1 MNIQSMTGFGQAEER
16 GIRVEVRSVNH
27 RYLDPRFRIPVF
39 INPYEI
45 TLRNMIRERFARGR
59 FDVTIA
65 FTDKADV
72 RLSINRGLAGN
83 LFQVLQGLQEDL
95 GLKEGPSLDHLFWFR
110 ESLFRE
116 EPEYKPED
124 LLEVFETA
132 LDRLAEMRQREGKHL
147 VEDILTMVGALEK
160 HLEAVRTEVDGMR
173 DRVYERIRERISE
186 LVREAAIDETR
197 LLQEAAFLAEKSDIS
212 EEITRVQSHI
222 AQVRKIISEGG
233 TIGRKLDFL
242 LQELLREINTIGSK
256 SSEYRVS
263 DLVIR
268 MKTEIE
274 KMKEQVQNLQ

>member
-1 MNIQSMTGFGQAEER
+1 MNIQSMTGFGQAEEK
-16 GIRVEVRSVNH
+16 GVRVEVRSVNH

-45 TLRNMIRERFARGR
+45 TLRNMIKERFARGR

-65 FTDKADV
+65 LTEKADV
-72 RLSINRGLAGN
+72 KLTINRGLALN
-83 LFQVLQGLQEDL
+83 LFQALRGLQEDL

-110 ESLFRE
+110 DILFRE
-116 EPEYKPED
+116 EPGYNPED
-124 LLEVFETA
+124 LICVFESA
-132 LDRLAEMRQREGKHL
+132 LDRLVEMRQREGENL
-147 VEDILTMVGALEK
+147 VDDILTMVDALEK
-160 HLEAVRTEVDGMR
+160 YLEAVRTEVEGTLEKT
-173 DRVYERIRERISE
+173 YEWIRARISE
-186 LVREAAIDETR
+186 LVKERTIDDTR
-197 LLQEAAFLAEKSDIS
+197 LLQEAAFLSEKADIS

-222 AQVRKIISEGG
+222 SQVRKIISEGG

-263 DLVIR
+263 DLVIQ

-274 KMKEQVQNLQ
+274 KIKEQVQNLQ

>member
-1 MNIQSMTGFGQAEER
+1 MNIQSMTGFGQAEEK
-16 GIRVEVRSVNH
+16 GVRVEVRSVNH

-45 TLRNMIRERFARGR
+45 ALRNMIKERFARGR

-65 FTDKADV
+65 LTDKADV
-72 RLSINRGLAGN
+72 KLNINRGLAGN
-83 LFQVLQGLQEDL
+83 LFKSLRELQEDL

-110 ESLFRE
+110 DILFRE
-116 EPEYKPED
+116 EPEYNPED
-124 LLEVFETA
+124 LIRVFESA
-132 LDRLAEMRQREGKHL
+132 LDRLAGMRQREGEHL
-147 VEDILTMVGALEK
+147 VRDILTMVEVLEK
-160 HLEAVRTEVDGMR
+160 HLEAVRAEVEG
-173 DRVYERIRERISE
+173 VLEKTYERIKVRIAE
-186 LVREAAIDETR
+186 LAKETAIDDTR
-197 LLQEAAFLAEKSDIS
+197 LLQEAAFLAEKADIS
-212 EEITRVQSHI
+212 EEITRIQSHI
-222 AQVRKIISEGG
+222 SQIRKIISEGG

-263 DLVIR
+263 DLVIQ